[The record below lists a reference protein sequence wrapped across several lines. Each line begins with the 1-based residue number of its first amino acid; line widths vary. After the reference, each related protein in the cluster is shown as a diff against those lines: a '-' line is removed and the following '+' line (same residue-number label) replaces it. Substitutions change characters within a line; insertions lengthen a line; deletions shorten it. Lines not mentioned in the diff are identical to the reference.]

1 MSFDVGR
8 RVSVLLA
15 IALSA
20 FIFNTTENLPIGL
33 LNLMSSDLGVSLPA
47 AGFLVTGYGL
57 AVAAVSLPM
66 AQLTRRMPRRFVLSG
81 VMVVLA
87 VATIG
92 SVLTTSYGVLLGTR
106 IVVAVAQAVFWA
118 VMGSVAVGLFSPEI
132 RGRVLAVTSVCGSLA
147 TLLGVPAGT
156 WLGQHTR
163 WQLPFIILSVLAL
176 IIAALIAALLPT
188 TRPEE
193 SHAAYGSAPD
203 RRHFFVVL
211 FTTAVAM
218 TGLYTGFTYIG
229 EFITQNAGF
238 PESMVGPLL
247 FVYGG
252 AGIIG
257 VALLGHLLDRHPRNC
272 LVIAVGVQTAAML
285 VLFQYAGNQAVV
297 IAALA
302 LLGLSA
308 APIFTATQARILHV
322 SPGRTEIGF
331 AANSAAFNVGVAA
344 GAFVGGA
351 VLSAFEVRGAFL
363 VGALLTLATV
373 ALLLSEP
380 LLSTK
385 RHRGRAG
392 QESADVARTCTAPR
406 PKAAAGRRATR

>member
-1 MSFDVGR
+1 MSLDVGR

-57 AVAAVSLPM
+57 AVAVVSLPM
-66 AQLTRRMPRRFVLSG
+66 AQLTRHMPRRFVLSG
-81 VMVVLA
+81 VLVVLA

-92 SVLTTSYGVLLGTR
+92 SVLTTSYGVLLGAR
-106 IVVAVAQAVFWA
+106 IMVAVAQAVFWA

-163 WQLPFIILSVLAL
+163 WQVPFIILSVIAL
-176 IIAALIAALLPT
+176 VIAALIAVLLPT

-193 SHAAYGSAPD
+193 SHAAFGSAPD
-203 RRHFFVVL
+203 RRHFVVVL
-211 FTTAVAM
+211 LTTAVAM

-229 EFITQNAGF
+229 EFITEVAGF
-238 PESMVGPLL
+238 PERVVGPLL

-252 AGIIG
+252 AGILG
-257 VALLGHLLDRHPRNC
+257 VVVLGHMLDRRPRGS
-272 LVIAVGVQTAAML
+272 LVLAVSVQTAAML
-285 VLFQYAGNQAVV
+285 LLFQSAGNQAMV
-297 IAALA
+297 ITGLA
-302 LLGLSA
+302 LLGWSA

-344 GAFVGGA
+344 GAFLGGA
-351 VLSAFEVRGAFL
+351 ALSAFGVRGAFL

-373 ALLLSEP
+373 ALLLGEP
-380 LLSTK
+380 LLAS
-385 RHRGRAG
+385 
-392 QESADVARTCTAPR
+392 
-406 PKAAAGRRATR
+406 GRRRTPVLS

>member
-57 AVAAVSLPM
+57 AVAIVSLPM
-66 AQLTRRMPRRFVLSG
+66 AHLTRHLPRRFVLSG
-81 VMVVLA
+81 VLVVLA
-87 VATIG
+87 VATVG
-92 SVLTTSYGVLLGTR
+92 SVLTDSYGVLLGAR

-118 VMGSVAVGLFSPEI
+118 VMGSVAVGLFTPAI

-147 TLLGVPAGT
+147 NLLGVPAGT
-156 WLGQHTR
+156 WLAQHSR
-163 WQLPFIILSVLAL
+163 WQLPFIVLSISAL
-176 IIAALIAALLPT
+176 VVAALIAVLLPT

-193 SHAAYGSAPD
+193 SHAAFGSAPD
-203 RRHFFVVL
+203 RRHFVVVL
-211 FTTAVAM
+211 LTTAVAM

-229 EFITQNAGF
+229 EFITEVAGF
-238 PESMVGPLL
+238 PARIVGPLL

-252 AGIIG
+252 AGIVG
-257 VALLGHLLDRHPRNC
+257 VVTLGHLLDRRPRAALVLAVSAQAAAMLLLFQSAGSPA
-272 LVIAVGVQTAAML
+272 LVIAG
-285 VLFQYAGNQAVV
+285 
-297 IAALA
+297 LA
-302 LLGLSA
+302 LLGCSA

-331 AANSAAFNVGVAA
+331 AANSAAFNVGVGA
-344 GAFVGGA
+344 GALVGGA
-351 VLSAFEVRGAFL
+351 ALSAFGVRGAFL

-373 ALLLSEP
+373 ALLLGEP
-380 LLSTK
+380 LLAS
-385 RHRGRAG
+385 GRR
-392 QESADVARTCTAPR
+392 RTPSPTGLVD
-406 PKAAAGRRATR
+406 AGRSPEGR

>member
-1 MSFDVGR
+1 M
-8 RVSVLLA
+8 SVLLA

-57 AVAAVSLPM
+57 AVAVVSLPM
-66 AQLTRRMPRRFVLSG
+66 AQLTRHMPRRFVLSG
-81 VMVVLA
+81 VLVVLA

-92 SVLTTSYGVLLGTR
+92 SVLTTSYGVLLGAR
-106 IVVAVAQAVFWA
+106 IMVAVAQAVFWA

-163 WQLPFIILSVLAL
+163 WQVPFIILSVIAL
-176 IIAALIAALLPT
+176 VIAALIAVLLPT

-193 SHAAYGSAPD
+193 SHAAFGSAPD
-203 RRHFFVVL
+203 RRHFVVVL
-211 FTTAVAM
+211 LTTAVAM

-229 EFITQNAGF
+229 EFITEVAGF
-238 PESMVGPLL
+238 PERVVGPLL

-252 AGIIG
+252 AGILG
-257 VALLGHLLDRHPRNC
+257 VVVLGHMLDRRPRGS
-272 LVIAVGVQTAAML
+272 LVLAVSVQTAAML
-285 VLFQYAGNQAVV
+285 LLFQSAGNQAMV
-297 IAALA
+297 ITGLA
-302 LLGLSA
+302 LLGWSA

-344 GAFVGGA
+344 GAFLGGA
-351 VLSAFEVRGAFL
+351 ALSAFGVRGAFL

-373 ALLLSEP
+373 ALLLGEP
-380 LLSTK
+380 LLAS
-385 RHRGRAG
+385 
-392 QESADVARTCTAPR
+392 
-406 PKAAAGRRATR
+406 GRRRTPVLS